1 LDTSH
6 TQREKPIRYWPLWIP
21 RALLLI
27 YILGLFFYT
36 VIDYTFIKEL
46 SPRFW
51 DFGPAIYQMI
61 SMAILLLIAWF
72 KPFIGGILTL
82 LASIII
88 IILGFLAALW
98 FGGDVVGIYWFFWFI
113 IWGIALAL
121 PGLLFLIFGRIRA
134 KSKNE

>member
-6 TQREKPIRYWPLWIP
+6 PARKPIRYWYLWIP

-27 YILGLFFYT
+27 YILGFFLYT

-51 DFGPAIYQMI
+51 DFGLAKYPMI

-72 KPFIGGILTL
+72 QPFIGGILTL
-82 LASIII
+82 LVSIIFFI
-88 IILGFLAALW
+88 FGFLLVSRE
-98 FGGDVVGIYWFFWFI
+98 GGYAGFWFI
-113 IWGIALAL
+113 TWSIPLAL
-121 PGLLFLIFGRIRA
+121 PGLLFLKFGRLRS

>member
-1 LDTSH
+1 MDTSH

-21 RALLLI
+21 RSLLLI
-27 YILGLFFYT
+27 YILGLFLYT

-88 IILGFLAALW
+88 IILGFLAVSRSI
-98 FGGDVVGIYWFFWFI
+98 DVDGIYWFFWFI
-113 IWGIALAL
+113 MWGIPLAL
-121 PGLLFLIFGRIRA
+121 PGILFLIFGRVRA